1 MLISGF
7 LNTEEK
13 AGFAFKVSANLDDVT
28 WPETAKDVTKMIDGL
43 YIDRSVNNYV
53 QAGARYSDDKATSQV
68 QRGETRWI
76 QVDFGTVLEVAEVII
91 GLFTHPWYSRINEL
105 CNEMT

>member
-1 MLISGF
+1 MLLISGF
-7 LNTEEK
+7 LTPEEK
-13 AGFAFKVSANLDDVT
+13 ALFAIKVSANLEDLT
-28 WPETAKDVTKMIDGL
+28 WPDQAKDVAKMNDGL

-91 GLFTHPWYSRINEL
+91 ALFTHPWYVQQH
-105 CNEMT
+105 